1 MDSGAVEPDQGSLW
15 QPPSWMSVPDSDVM
29 PVSNNSAED
38 EAAEVTDIDVM
49 FSMLSAEHR
58 AMDRT
63 SAITARMDDKSA
75 RVAIMIGG
83 GLIIGAV
90 LFLAL
95 TVLGAIF

>member
-1 MDSGAVEPDQGSLW
+1 M
-15 QPPSWMSVPDSDVM
+15 
-29 PVSNNSAED
+29 
-38 EAAEVTDIDVM
+38 TDIDVM

-63 SAITARMDDKSA
+63 SALTARMDDKSA

-83 GLIIGAV
+83 GLVIGAV

>member
-1 MDSGAVEPDQGSLW
+1 
-15 QPPSWMSVPDSDVM
+15 MSVPDASALPASSEDDDV
-29 PVSNNSAED
+29 
-38 EAAEVTDIDVM
+38 EVTDIDVM

-83 GLIIGAV
+83 ALIIGAL